1 MIESEITCNQ
11 SSSGSHKRQKPW
23 GMKLCCAKR
32 PVRNEVMASSH
43 LGKERDS
50 GSAGRCGQRRHNRD
64 ADRFRDILHAKAV
77 QHVRAM
83 DLDGADADAEIVG
96 NQFVRA
102 ADRYCLENLPLA
114 RTEQGNLLD
123 GALGVMIRGG
133 DL

>member
-43 LGKERDS
+43 LGQGRDS
-50 GSAGRCGQRRHNRD
+50 GSAGRGARDRNNRD

-77 QHVRAM
+77 QHVSAVH
-83 DLDGADADAEIVG
+83 LYGAGADAEIVG
-96 NQFVRA
+96 
-102 ADRYCLENLPLA
+102 DHL
-114 RTEQGNLLD
+114 
-123 GALGVMIRGG
+123 
-133 DL
+133 